1 MRTHEQQRLA
11 AQAAAWRRF
20 QALLE
25 LDRRVRKNPNFLSL
39 PPRVQPVTEAKSS
52 RN

>member
-1 MRTHEQQRLA
+1 MNVPLLYQRTP

-25 LDRRVRKNPNFLSL
+25 LDRRARVDPAFLSQ
-39 PPRVQPVTEAKSS
+39 PSPRRPDTPQPRS
-52 RN
+52 